1 MQAPWNSR
9 SAIAS
14 FNGPS
19 VRRGAWALAGRHVQ
33 AHATSTS
40 NALGGQLSSEPA
52 ALQRY
57 RTTHGSPPLHEVVA
71 QLTQAARERR
81 LQPEQVEGGLLA
93 LEAGLQGSAEA
104 RSSSDLACIP
114 GQWRLVF
121 STATS
126 FRPFQYIPVDEDLV
140 LDMAGQRVNLVSRVG
155 PFLFNIRG
163 SMRSWDP
170 ATGVMEFQFDKGVAV
185 ELAGRQIWETFPAT
199 KPKAYRFYFSD
210 GTIATA
216 RSSAGGLSLLLRN

>member
-14 FNGPS
+14 FKGPCE
-19 VRRGAWALAGRHVQ
+19 VRAAA
-33 AHATSTS
+33 A
-40 NALGGQLSSEPA
+40 ALGGQLSSEPA

-81 LQPEQVEGGLLA
+81 LQPEQVEGALLA

-104 RSSSDLACIP
+104 RSSSDLSCIP

-155 PFLFNIRG
+155 PCRFNISG
-163 SMRSWDP
+163 
-170 ATGVMEFQFDKGVAV
+170 ATGA
-185 ELAGRQIWETFPAT
+185 A
-199 KPKAYRFYFSD
+199 
-210 GTIATA
+210 
-216 RSSAGGLSLLLRN
+216 